1 MSIFFSTYRLWASF
15 RIMQI
20 IFSTFT
26 VMEMMRERFVRW
38 SRTPRSRVFSAV
50 VFLILLVL
58 AVALGNI
65 VYAFGWLS
73 FLVAT
78 GLTHAASKGGARSQL
93 LVYLSIGFLA
103 LGVLLLVTGLI
114 LDFFQ

>member
-38 SRTPRSRVFSAV
+38 SRTPRSRLLSAV
-50 VFLILLVL
+50 VFLVFFVL
-58 AVALGNI
+58 AAALGDT
-65 VYAFGWLS
+65 VYALGWLS
-73 FLVAT
+73 LLVAI
-78 GLTHAASKGGARSQL
+78 GLTHAASEVVSRSRTL
-93 LVYLSIGFLA
+93 TYLSISFLV
-103 LGVLLLVTGLI
+103 LGVLLLVTGLV
-114 LDFFQ
+114 LAFF